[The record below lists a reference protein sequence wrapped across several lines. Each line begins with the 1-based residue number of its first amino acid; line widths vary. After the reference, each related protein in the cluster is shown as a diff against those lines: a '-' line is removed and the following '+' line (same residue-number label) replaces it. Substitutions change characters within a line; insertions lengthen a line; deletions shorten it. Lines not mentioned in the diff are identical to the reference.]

1 MRLGCLFHQH
11 LKGKLETP
19 EQKVAFSLV
28 FYETAPRLTKSLAA
42 IEKLLP
48 NREVAVAREL
58 TKLHEDVRR
67 GLPSGLLAFYEA
79 NPAKG
84 EIVLLIGPPPE
95 SIASEEDADAMLLDA
110 LRTMKASQAAAQVAK
125 ATGIDR
131 KTLYARAMEIRA
143 K

>member
-1 MRLGCLFHQH
+1 MLEELGAV
-11 LKGKLETP
+11 ETT
-19 EQKVAFSLV
+19 LV

-58 TKLHEDVRR
+58 TKLHENVRR

-84 EIVLLIGPPPE
+84 EIVLLIGQPPE

-125 ATGIDR
+125 ATGMDR